1 MRMPPAPEYPLE
13 GAEGGGGGAWAPAPA
28 IPIKFDPQALQ
39 NRASFGR
46 LFPHFGQ
53 FIVFPFVET
62 IQSDQGAPG
71 AGDTVIQN
79 NSIDEARRLGI
90 LGTARGAHITSRFSL

>member
-1 MRMPPAPEYPLE
+1 M
-13 GAEGGGGGAWAPAPA
+13 
-28 IPIKFDPQALQ
+28 
-39 NRASFGR
+39 
-46 LFPHFGQ
+46 
-53 FIVFPFVET
+53 FPFVET

-90 LGTARGAHITSRFSL
+90 LGTARGAHITSRFSLKGFIVSAATLKLSRSFRGFSNSPKEMRRTDSRTSAKIRRTVWPTKQS